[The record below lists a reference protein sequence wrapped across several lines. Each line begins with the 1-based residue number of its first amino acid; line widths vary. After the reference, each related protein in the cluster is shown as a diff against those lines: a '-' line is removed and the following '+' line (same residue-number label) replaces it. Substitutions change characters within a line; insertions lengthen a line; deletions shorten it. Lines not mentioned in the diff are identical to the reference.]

1 MYQRERLFNQ
11 LGAFAYKTFVEAT
24 RLCRSYRHEYVE
36 LEHWLKVLVDQ
47 QQGDVPALLAH
58 YGLNQSVISARLDN
72 IIQHMPNTHRA
83 GQDLSARL
91 EAAVELG
98 LLMSQVIGV
107 QRSIR
112 TAHILLGLLQDMQ
125 HQRWLYRLCDE
136 FKKLP
141 IPQIAQEYESLLRN
155 SIEHEDAQQE
165 EPIQANSSTSKQM
178 TEGDAVLDK
187 WCVDLTAQ
195 AIAGEIDPVIGR
207 EAELRQ
213 VIDILSRR
221 RQNNPI
227 LVGEAGVGKTA
238 VVEALARKLASGD
251 VPPLL
256 SGARLLS
263 LDLGRMQA
271 GASMRGEFESRLKA
285 LIDGISRC
293 DRQVILF
300 CDEAH
305 TLVGAGGQTGTGDAV
320 NLLKPML
327 ARGALRMIA
336 ATTWS
341 EYKQFIE
348 PDSALTRR
356 FQRVLISEPN
366 EPTAVDMLRAIAPH
380 FAKHHG
386 VMIRDSAILAAVR
399 LSLRNLP
406 SRQLPD
412 KAISLLD
419 TACARVALSQH
430 AEPQIIAELSA
441 QLGVLNTEY
450 QYLQREHQL
459 GAAVNERLAKV
470 EAVIPHLQGEL
481 TTLRERTQSE
491 QELVQALLPK
501 DDAISAMTE
510 HSRWP
515 ELVELQQNDP
525 LVYPWVDEQTIA
537 EVLSDWTGIP
547 SGKMLQDDIECVL
560 DLEHHLGNRIFGQ
573 ENAIKEIAQAVRIAR
588 AGIQSQ
594 ERPLGIFLL
603 AGPTGTGKTETAHVL
618 ANTLYGGVHNL
629 ITFNMSE
636 FQEAH
641 TLSTLKGA
649 PPGYV
654 GYGKGGKLTEAVRR
668 KPYSVILL
676 DEFDKAHPDIH
687 DAFYQVFDK
696 GWMEDAEGRI
706 VSFRQCFILLTCNQG
721 ADEIEQAYQADSSIK
736 LSTLKP
742 IVYDALLPRFAPALL
757 ARVNIIPYLP
767 LQQNALAQI
776 SAHYLSRLQLQ
787 LADDLGITLLTEGD
801 IPLWIAER
809 VLSHPNRGRAVEE
822 LLRQTMLPA
831 IGNEILRRQHD
842 ATPLKEILLMVED
855 ANMSMEFA

>member
-1 MYQRERLFNQ
+1 MYQRERLFNR
-11 LGAFAYKTFVEAT
+11 LGTFAYKTFVEAT
-24 RLCRSYRHEYVE
+24 RLCRSHRHEYVE
-36 LEHWLKVLVDQ
+36 LEHWLKILMDQ
-47 QQGDVPALLAH
+47 QRGDIPALLTH
-58 YGLNQSVISARLDN
+58 YGLSQTVISTQLDR
-72 IIQHMPNTHRA
+72 IIQHMPVTKA
-83 GQDLSARL
+83 SVQDLSSRL
-91 EAAVELG
+91 ESVVEGG
-98 LLMSQVIGV
+98 LVLSQLMASP
-107 QRSIR
+107 SPIR
-112 TAHILLGLLQDMQ
+112 TSHILLALLQDTQ

-141 IPQIAQEYESLLRN
+141 VPQVAEEYESLLVN
-155 SIEHEDAQQE
+155 SIEHTNEVQGGDILVTE
-165 EPIQANSSTSKQM
+165 THSSSSK
-178 TEGDAVLDK
+178 EAHAALNK
-187 WCVDLTAQ
+187 WCNDLTQQ
-195 AIAGEIDPVIGR
+195 ARDGEIDPVIGR

-213 VIDILSRR
+213 VIDILLRR

-256 SGARLLS
+256 QGARLLS

-271 GASMRGEFESRLKA
+271 GASMRGEFESRLKS
-285 LIDGISRC
+285 LIDGISQS
-293 DRQVILF
+293 DTPVILF

-305 TLVGAGGQTGTGDAV
+305 TLVGAGGQAGTGDAV

-348 PDSALTRR
+348 PDAALTRR
-356 FQRVLISEPN
+356 FQRVLIGEPN
-366 EPTAVDMLRAIAPH
+366 ESTAVDMLRAIAPH
-380 FAKHHG
+380 FAQHHN
-386 VMIRDSAILAAVR
+386 VTIRDGAIHAAVR

-419 TACARVALSQH
+419 TACARVALSQY
-430 AEPQIIAELSA
+430 AQPQAIEQLSA
-441 QLGVLNTEY
+441 QLDVLKTEH
-450 QYLQREHQL
+450 QYLVREKQL
-459 GAAVNERLAKV
+459 G
-470 EAVIPHLQGEL
+470 EAVDQRLDDVQTQIQAFEHELTALQSRHLHEQQLVRDVLPEVEGSGMMTENARWGEL
-481 TTLRERTQSE
+481 MAL
-491 QELVQALLPK
+491 QEE
-501 DDAISAMTE
+501 S
-510 HSRWP
+510 
-515 ELVELQQNDP
+515 P
-525 LVYPWVDEQTIA
+525 LVYPWVDEQSIA
-537 EVLSDWTGIP
+537 AVLSDWTGIP

-560 DLEHHLGNRIFGQ
+560 NLEQRLGDHIFGQ
-573 ENAIKEIAQAVRIAR
+573 RNAIKEISQAIRIAR

-603 AGPTGTGKTETAHVL
+603 AGSTGTGKTETANVL
-618 ANTLYGGVHNL
+618 VETLYGGAHNL

-676 DEFDKAHPDIH
+676 DEFDKAHADIQ

-696 GWMEDAEGRI
+696 GWMEDAEGRR

-721 ADEIEQAYQADSSIK
+721 AEEIEQAYLTANDIK
-736 LSTLKP
+736 PGALKP
-742 IVYDALLPRFAPALL
+742 LVYDALLRRFAPALL
-757 ARVNIIPYLP
+757 ARVNIIPYIP
-767 LQQNALAQI
+767 LDQDALAQI
-776 SAHYLSRLQLQ
+776 ASHHLARLQTRLWDEIG
-787 LADDLGITLLTEGD
+787 ATLVTEGD
-801 IPLWIAER
+801 IPGWIASR
-809 VLSHPNRGRAVEE
+809 VCSHPNHGRAVEE
-822 LLRQTMLPA
+822 LLRQTLLPA
-831 IGNEILRRQHD
+831 VGNEVLKRRHEAEPLR
-842 ATPLKEILLMVED
+842 EIRLIVEETEL
-855 ANMSMEFA
+855 SIEFA

>member
-1 MYQRERLFNQ
+1 MYQRERLFNR

-36 LEHWLKVLVDQ
+36 LEHWLKVLLDQ
-47 QQGDVPALLAH
+47 QRGDIPMLLAH
-58 YGLNQSVISARLDN
+58 YGLNQEIISTQLDH
-72 IIQHMPNTHRA
+72 IIQHMPVTKVSV
-83 GQDLSARL
+83 QDLSSRL
-91 EAAVELG
+91 EAAVEGG
-98 LLMSQVIGV
+98 LVMSQLMG
-107 QRSIR
+107 SLSPIR
-112 TAHILLGLLQDMQ
+112 TSHILLALLQDTQ

-141 IPQIAQEYESLLRN
+141 IPQIAEEYEDLLRS
-155 SIEHEDAQQE
+155 SIEYADDVPKGDALVAETQSS
-165 EPIQANSSTSKQM
+165 SSTEAQ
-178 TEGDAVLDK
+178 AALNK
-187 WCVDLTAQ
+187 WCNDLTQQAQ
-195 AIAGEIDPVIGR
+195 AGDIDPVIGR

-213 VIDILSRR
+213 VIDILLRR

-256 SGARLLS
+256 QGARLLS

-271 GASMRGEFESRLKA
+271 GASMRGEFESRLKS
-285 LIDGISRC
+285 LIDGISQS
-293 DRQVILF
+293 DTPIILF

-305 TLVGAGGQTGTGDAV
+305 TLVGAGGQAGTGDAV

-348 PDSALTRR
+348 PDAALTRR
-356 FQRVLISEPN
+356 FQRVLIGEPN
-366 EPTAVDMLRAIAPH
+366 ESTAVDMLRAIAPH
-380 FAKHHG
+380 FAQHHN
-386 VMIRDSAILAAVR
+386 VTIRDSAIFAAVR

-430 AEPQIIAELSA
+430 AEPQAIEQLSA
-441 QLGVLNTEY
+441 QLDVLKTEHH
-450 QYLQREHQL
+450 YLIREQQL
-459 GAAVNERLAKV
+459 GAIVEQRLAEV
-470 EAVIPHLQGEL
+470 EAQIQTFASELTALQRRDYTEKQLVREVIPD
-481 TTLRERTQSE
+481 TQSHG
-491 QELVQALLPK
+491 V
-501 DDAISAMTE
+501 MTD
-510 HSRWP
+510 HARWP
-515 ELVELQQNDP
+515 ELLALQEGTP
-525 LVYPWVDEQTIA
+525 LVYPWVDEQSIA
-537 EVLSDWTGIP
+537 AVLSDWTGIP

-560 DLEHHLGNRIFGQ
+560 NLEQRLGERIFGQ
-573 ENAIKEIAQAVRIAR
+573 QNGIKEISQAIRIAR

-594 ERPLGIFLL
+594 DRPLGIFLL
-603 AGPTGTGKTETAHVL
+603 AGSTGTGKTETANVL
-618 ANTLYGGVHNL
+618 VETLYGGAHNL

-676 DEFDKAHPDIH
+676 DEFDKAHSDIQ

-696 GWMEDAEGRI
+696 GWMEDAEGRL

-721 ADEIEQAYQADSSIK
+721 AEEIEQAYLAESDIK
-736 LSTLKP
+736 PAVLKP
-742 IVYDALLPRFAPALL
+742 LVYDALLRRFAPALL
-757 ARVNIIPYLP
+757 ARVNIIPYIP
-767 LQQNALAQI
+767 LDQSALAQI
-776 SAHYLSRLQLQ
+776 ASYHLLRLQQRLWDEIGAS
-787 LADDLGITLLTEGD
+787 LIIEGD
-801 IPLWIAER
+801 IPAWVATR
-809 VLSHPNRGRAVEE
+809 VCSHPNHGRAVEE
-822 LLRQTMLPA
+822 LLRQTILP
-831 IGNEILRRQHD
+831 IVGNEVLKRRHE
-842 ATPLKEILLMVED
+842 ANPLKEIRLIVEETEL
-855 ANMSMEFA
+855 SIEFA

>member
-1 MYQRERLFNQ
+1 MYQRERLFNR

-36 LEHWLKVLVDQ
+36 LEHWLKVLMDQ
-47 QQGDVPALLAH
+47 QHGDIPLLLAH
-58 YGLNQSVISARLDN
+58 YGLDQAAISTQLDH
-72 IIQHMPNTHRA
+72 IIQHMPITKVSV
-83 GQDLSARL
+83 QDLSSRL
-91 EAAVELG
+91 ESAVESG
-98 LLMSQVIGV
+98 LVMSQLMGAP
-107 QRSIR
+107 SPIR
-112 TAHILLGLLQDMQ
+112 TSHILLALLQDTQ
-125 HQRWLYRLCDE
+125 HQRWLYRLCNE

-141 IPQIAQEYESLLRN
+141 IPQLVEEYEDLLRS
-155 SIEHEDAQQE
+155 SIEHVEGEALVTNALATNTPNNADT
-165 EPIQANSSTSKQM
+165 QAALNT
-178 TEGDAVLDK
+178 
-187 WCVDLTAQ
+187 WCNDLTEQ
-195 AIAGEIDPVIGR
+195 ARAGNIDPVIGR

-213 VIDILSRR
+213 VIDILLRR

-238 VVEALARKLASGD
+238 VAEALARKLASGD

-256 SGARLLS
+256 QGARLLS

-271 GASMRGEFESRLKA
+271 GASMRGEFESRLKS
-285 LIDGISRC
+285 LIDGIS
-293 DRQVILF
+293 QSVTPIILF

-305 TLVGAGGQTGTGDAV
+305 TLVGAGGQAGTGDAV

-348 PDSALTRR
+348 PDAALTRR
-356 FQRVLISEPN
+356 FQRVLIGEPN
-366 EPTAVDMLRAIAPH
+366 ESTAVDMLRAIAPH
-380 FAKHHG
+380 FAQHHN
-386 VMIRDSAILAAVR
+386 VTIRDSAILAAVR

-430 AEPQIIAELSA
+430 AQPQAIEQLSA
-441 QLGVLNTEY
+441 QLDVLKTEHH
-450 QYLQREHQL
+450 YLLREQQL
-459 GAAVNERLAKV
+459 GGVVEQRLAEVDMNIQIFECQLSALKQRDDKEKQLV
-470 EAVIPHLQGEL
+470 
-481 TTLRERTQSE
+481 REVMPESE
-491 QELVQALLPK
+491 NHVL
-501 DDAISAMTE
+501 MTD
-510 HSRWP
+510 HARWP
-515 ELVELQQNDP
+515 ELLALQEDTP
-525 LVYPWVDEQTIA
+525 LVYPWVDEQSIA
-537 EVLSDWTGIP
+537 AVLSDWTGIP

-560 DLEHHLGNRIFGQ
+560 NLEQRLGERIFGQ
-573 ENAIKEIAQAVRIAR
+573 QNGIKEISQAIRIAR

-603 AGPTGTGKTETAHVL
+603 AGATGTGKTETANVL
-618 ANTLYGGVHNL
+618 VETLYGGAHNL

-676 DEFDKAHPDIH
+676 DEFDKAHPDIQ

-696 GWMEDAEGRI
+696 GWMEDAEGRL

-721 ADEIEQAYQADSSIK
+721 AEEIEQAYLAESEIK
-736 LSTLKP
+736 PAALKP
-742 IVYDALLPRFAPALL
+742 LVYDALLRRFAPALL
-757 ARVNIIPYLP
+757 ARVNIIPYIP
-767 LQQNALAQI
+767 LDHAALAQI
-776 SAHYLSRLQLQ
+776 AAYHLLRLQRRLSDEIDVA
-787 LADDLGITLLTEGD
+787 LVTEGD
-801 IPLWIAER
+801 IPAWVATR
-809 VLSHPNRGRAVEE
+809 VCNHPNHGRAVEE
-822 LLRQTMLPA
+822 LLRQTILPVV
-831 IGNEILRRQHD
+831 GNEVLQRRHE
-842 ATPLKEILLMVED
+842 AKPLKEIRLRVDDTGLSV
-855 ANMSMEFA
+855 EFA